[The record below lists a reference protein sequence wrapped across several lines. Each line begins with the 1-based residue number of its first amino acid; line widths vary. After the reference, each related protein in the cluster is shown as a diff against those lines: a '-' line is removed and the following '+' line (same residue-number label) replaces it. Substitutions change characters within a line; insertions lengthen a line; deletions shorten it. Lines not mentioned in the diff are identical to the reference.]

1 MKKVLVTGAN
11 GQLGK
16 SIHAIA
22 STFPELNFVY
32 KNSSEL
38 DVTRVEDVKED
49 FLKGNYDWCINCAA
63 YTSVDKAE
71 IEKDKAYSVNVLG
84 VKNIAN
90 SCKDN
95 FVKLIHISTDFV
107 FDGEQQIPYSEGD
120 LPNPKTTYGLTKLQG
135 ELEIHKILKESIIIR
150 TSWLY
155 SEFGNN
161 FMKTMLSLA
170 KKRNELNIVN
180 DQIGTPT
187 YAVDLAKVIVGFIE
201 KEELSY
207 GLYHFSNKGSTSWY
221 GFAKAI
227 FELSRISIKITSIT
241 TESYPTTAI
250 RPKYS
255 VLEKT
260 KIEETMSLKNSN
272 WKDSLIKALNRL

>member
-16 SIHAIA
+16 SIQAIA
-22 STFPELNFVY
+22 NTLAGLSFLY
-32 KNSSEL
+32 KSSSEL
-38 DVTRVEDVKED
+38 DISKEEDVKED
-49 FLKGNYDWCINCAA
+49 FLKENYDWCINCAA

-90 SCKDN
+90 SCKN
-95 FVKLIHISTDFV
+95 YSVKLIHISTDFV
-107 FDGEQQIPYSEGD
+107 FDGEKQFPYLEVD
-120 LPNPKTTYGLTKLQG
+120 TPNPKTVYGLTKLQG
-135 ELEIHKILKESIIIR
+135 ELEIKQILKEYFIIR

-161 FMKTMLSLA
+161 FMKTMLVLA
-170 KKRNELNIVN
+170 EDRDEISVVS

-187 YAVDLAKVIVGFIE
+187 HAIDLSKLILKIISDNNN
-201 KEELSY
+201 KY
-207 GLYHFSNKGSTSWY
+207 GLYHFSNEGEASWATFAEEIFKLKGIKCRVKPILTKEY
-221 GFAKAI
+221 
-227 FELSRISIKITSIT
+227 ISL
-241 TESYPTTAI
+241 AL

-255 VLEKT
+255 VFKKEKV
-260 KIEETMSLKNSN
+260 KEAFDVIIPNWKYSLK
-272 WKDSLIKALNRL
+272 KY